1 MLSNIYLLYK
11 LKYTLNIKAIIIVYC
26 KIKIVST
33 KYKIVKIKSKLY
45 VKIMYYSKK
54 FSKITIQFMQ
64 LTANDTSEEIL
75 VVSNKSLFLES
86 SISAM
91 LY

>member
-1 MLSNIYLLYK
+1 M
-11 LKYTLNIKAIIIVYC
+11 
-26 KIKIVST
+26 ST
-33 KYKIVKIKSKLY
+33 KYKIVKIKSKLH
-45 VKIMYYSKK
+45 VKIMYCSKK
-54 FSKITIQFMQ
+54 FSKITIQWMQ

-91 LY
+91 LD